1 MREADV
7 DIVVWGMQMLKVCE
21 ASADYH
27 SLLYSILIII
37 VIMTLD
43 LGFVLTNDDCSVWV
57 VLMIGLCLILILSTT
72 LLVLSLLSGRSVDAC
87 MKIMFPCIC
96 LLWKIM
102 LVVMKKNILQ
112 ISWFG
117 IGSKNNDDGD
127 AADDAVDDDDD
138 DDQIWGSWWSNL
150 LVMINDDDVYDDYC
164 YYYYCFDFDDD
175 DDDGGGGGD
184 VDAED
189 ENNGYDEGDDDVTM

>member
-1 MREADV
+1 MLMIMREADV

-43 LGFVLTNDDCSVWV
+43 LGFVLTNDDCAVWV

-96 LLWKIM
+96 LL
-102 LVVMKKNILQ
+102 
-112 ISWFG
+112 
-117 IGSKNNDDGD
+117 
-127 AADDAVDDDDD
+127 
-138 DDQIWGSWWSNL
+138 
-150 LVMINDDDVYDDYC
+150 
-164 YYYYCFDFDDD
+164 
-175 DDDGGGGGD
+175 
-184 VDAED
+184 
-189 ENNGYDEGDDDVTM
+189 